1 METAHRVNNELNTLE
16 AEKQTIKYFGKQIC
30 TTSLY
35 CFESF
40 K

>member
-1 METAHRVNNELNTLE
+1 METAHGAKNELNTLE

-35 CFESF
+35 FFE
-40 K
+40 